1 MNKVWLII
9 KKEFL
14 TRVQKKSFLIATI
27 VVPLIV
33 PAIISGMFYLMLKE
47 SDAGPAQV
55 MVVDES
61 SRFEFKSTSQFS
73 FVPLDVTLEEAKK
86 IYTAS
91 ESMALL
97 YIPPFEIDKPGGFT
111 LFSRENPGMEK
122 MKAMRDLLEAQIR
135 EMKMNAFG
143 VDPQVLSAIREG
155 IKLDQI
161 TINETGKEKET
172 NGGVL
177 YAIGML
183 SGILIY
189 ILVLLYGI
197 QIMMGVIEEKSSKVV
212 EIVISS
218 VKPFQL
224 MLGKIIGIA
233 AVGLLQF
240 IIWIVIVT
248 VVTSSVTGAYTQ
260 KLPQQQAMEQLQNT
274 SAAEQVENPFSDVE
288 KIIASVNELPL
299 FKIVFAFLFYFL
311 GGYLLY
317 GAMFAALGASVDTVQ
332 EAQQFQMPV
341 TLPLLIGY
349 LGLFTFIL
357 RDPHAPVSV
366 WLSIIPLTSPVA
378 MVGRIAY
385 GVPVWQLILSMVLLA
400 GGFLFTTWLAGRIFR
415 IGILMTGTKVN
426 WKVLWKWATMKI

>member
-33 PAIISGMFYLMLKE
+33 PAIISGMLYLMLKE

-299 FKIVFAFLFYFL
+299 FKIVLRFC
-311 GGYLLY
+311 
-317 GAMFAALGASVDTVQ
+317 
-332 EAQQFQMPV
+332 
-341 TLPLLIGY
+341 
-349 LGLFTFIL
+349 FIFWVVICFMAPCL
-357 RDPHAPVSV
+357 R
-366 WLSIIPLTSPVA
+366 
-378 MVGRIAY
+378 R
-385 GVPVWQLILSMVLLA
+385 
-400 GGFLFTTWLAGRIFR
+400 
-415 IGILMTGTKVN
+415 
-426 WKVLWKWATMKI
+426 WAHL

>member
-143 VDPQVLSAIREG
+143 VDPQVLSR
-155 IKLDQI
+155 
-161 TINETGKEKET
+161 
-172 NGGVL
+172 
-177 YAIGML
+177 
-183 SGILIY
+183 S
-189 ILVLLYGI
+189 
-197 QIMMGVIEEKSSKVV
+197 EEHTS
-212 EIVISS
+212 E
-218 VKPFQL
+218 
-224 MLGKIIGIA
+224 
-233 AVGLLQF
+233 LQ
-240 IIWIVIVT
+240 
-248 VVTSSVTGAYTQ
+248 S
-260 KLPQQQAMEQLQNT
+260 
-274 SAAEQVENPFSDVE
+274 
-288 KIIASVNELPL
+288 
-299 FKIVFAFLFYFL
+299 
-311 GGYLLY
+311 
-317 GAMFAALGASVDTVQ
+317 
-332 EAQQFQMPV
+332 
-341 TLPLLIGY
+341 
-349 LGLFTFIL
+349 
-357 RDPHAPVSV
+357 H
-366 WLSIIPLTSPVA
+366 
-378 MVGRIAY
+378 
-385 GVPVWQLILSMVLLA
+385 
-400 GGFLFTTWLAGRIFR
+400 
-415 IGILMTGTKVN
+415 
-426 WKVLWKWATMKI
+426 